1 MTRVPK
7 PKPVLGEGDMQA
19 WAEVTQSAKPLKS
32 RPSAPPMP
40 RVRAMVAEP
49 SFDSPP
55 AMKGNARPAF
65 NATLDAT
72 WDRKIKTGEV
82 QPEMSIDLHG
92 HSQKQ
97 AFEKLKRGIAKAAS
111 RHARLVLV
119 ITGKGDPDPETWP
132 APDPRRGML
141 RQAFPSWLEAPD
153 VAPYI
158 ASVRQAHVRHG
169 GAGAWYVVLKRVRAD

>member
-1 MTRVPK
+1 MTRAPK
-7 PKPVLGEGDMQA
+7 PKPVLTADAEQA
-19 WAEVTQSAKPLKS
+19 WAEATKNAQPLKA
-32 RPSAPPMP
+32 RPSAPPLP
-40 RVRAMVAEP
+40 RVRAVVAEAA
-49 SFDSPP
+49 FDSGPP
-55 AMKGNARPAF
+55 LKGNARPAF

-82 QPEMSIDLHG
+82 QPDMIIDLHG

-97 AFEKLKRGIAKAAS
+97 AFEMLKRGVARAAA
-111 RHARLVLV
+111 RRARLVLV

-141 RQAFPSWLEAPD
+141 RQAFPNWLEAPD

-158 ASVRQAHVRHG
+158 ASVRQSHLRHG
-169 GAGAWYVVLKRVRAD
+169 GAGAWYVVLKRVRHD